1 MSDVEAM
8 KNDYKAKEERK
19 QRLIVRQSC
28 FRAAATAIPYTGG
41 DAEGHRKC
49 VIQLAKAGEE
59 YVYGGL

>member
-1 MSDVEAM
+1 MD
-8 KNDYKAKEERK
+8 AKEEYKKIQADKDKRIC
-19 QRLIVRQSC
+19 RMSV
-28 FRAAATAIPYTGG
+28 FRAACEAIPYTGG